1 MLALSKML
9 PIETEP
15 IVAFEKIYVDKW
27 NGDSDFIFLAKSPLY
42 VAPHADKLIKVI
54 GQYINEDYF
63 K

>member
-27 NGDSDFIFLAKSPLY
+27 NGDSDFDFIFLAKSPQ
-42 VAPHADKLIKVI
+42 KK
-54 GQYINEDYF
+54 
-63 K
+63 